1 MPLRRLDYATGLVH
15 QVTGDPNAPPI
26 LYLPGV
32 HGDWTPQVRARSI
45 LGRDFHVVE
54 TAYPRIENW
63 SIDDYAR
70 ALKELLEGL
79 RIDSAHIV
87 GESFGSLVA
96 WQFGIANPER
106 VRSFTLVGGFSRPP
120 RFRVAAVAAA
130 ALKSLPTG
138 VLESAIDV
146 YVAGK
151 SATGERRETFES
163 GAYPATRTPRGR
175 RAAANRMTI
184 IQESDFRD
192 QLKEIRFPVRYVGG
206 ARDIV
211 VPVRREIATLLAHLP
226 PHCDF
231 QSKLV
236 AGAPHA
242 IIASHPQQTVEH
254 MARWVR
260 EIEMKCAEPRTS
272 ADATPPESQ
281 RFGGS
286 S

>member
-1 MPLRRLDYATGLVH
+1 MPLRLLDDAAGLVY
-15 QVTGDPNAPPI
+15 QATGDPDAPPI

-45 LGRDFHVVE
+45 LSRDFHFVE

-70 ALKELLEGL
+70 ALKEMLDGL
-79 RIDSAHIV
+79 GIESAHIV

-96 WQFGIANPER
+96 WQFGIANPDR

-120 RFRVAAVAAA
+120 RFRVAAAA
-130 ALKSLPTG
+130 ALKALPNNL
-138 VLESAIDV
+138 LESAIDV

-151 SATGERRETFES
+151 SAAGERRETFES

-175 RAAANRMTI
+175 RATANRMTI

-192 QLKEIRFPVRYVGG
+192 QLKQIKFPVRYLGG

-231 QSKLV
+231 QSELV
-236 AGAPHA
+236 AGAAHA
-242 IIASHPQQTVEH
+242 IIASHPEETVEH
-254 MARWVR
+254 MSRWVR
-260 EIEMKCAEPRTS
+260 EAEMKCAELRS
-272 ADATPPESQ
+272 SSDATLPEFQ
-281 RFGGS
+281 RSGGS

>member
-1 MPLRRLDYATGLVH
+1 MTEMPLRLLDHAAGLVH
-15 QVTGDPNAPPI
+15 QATGDPRAPPI

-32 HGDWTPQVRARSI
+32 HGDWTPQVRARSM
-45 LGRDFHVVE
+45 LSRDFHFLE

-63 SIDDYAR
+63 SIDDYGH
-70 ALKELLEGL
+70 ALKELLDGL
-79 RIDSAHIV
+79 GIESAHIV

-96 WQFGIANPER
+96 WQFGIVNPGR

-120 RFRVAAVAAA
+120 RFRVAAAAAA
-130 ALKSLPTG
+130 ALKSLPTNL
-138 VLESAIDV
+138 LESAIDV

-151 SATGERRETFES
+151 SAAGERRETFKS

-175 RAAANRMTI
+175 RATATRMTI

-192 QLKEIRFPVRYVGG
+192 QLKEIDFPVRYLGG

-211 VPVRREIATLLAHLP
+211 VPVRREIATLLARLP

-231 QSKLV
+231 QSVLV

-242 IIASHPQQTVEH
+242 IIVSHPQQTVEH
-254 MARWVR
+254 ISRWVR
-260 EIEMKCAEPRTS
+260 ETEMKCAEPRLS
-272 ADATPPESQ
+272 V
-281 RFGGS
+281 GGAS